1 MESWRP
7 KDVWKCTRFDMAD
20 DDTRL
25 DLALRLTKLEATLEV
40 ALERRDTFRH
50 SEPRQLAGSLKIGVE
65 AIL

>member
-1 MESWRP
+1 
-7 KDVWKCTRFDMAD
+7 MAD

-40 ALERRDTFRH
+40 ALDRRDTFRH